1 MGILSLVKAYPLSIV
16 APNVAWII
24 GRQRSSDQRAKSSN
38 LSSKP
43 PVARMEVILG
53 EEDNRVEGIHAKEE
67 LARGAD
73 TFEGSNSNI
82 IEATTK
88 AYDV

>member
-1 MGILSLVKAYPLSIV
+1 
-16 APNVAWII
+16 
-24 GRQRSSDQRAKSSN
+24 
-38 LSSKP
+38 
-43 PVARMEVILG
+43 MEVILG

-88 AYDV
+88 AHDV